1 MGNMLAIKSTKSF
14 PFRSN
19 KKLREEVNR
28 NIYDCERF
36 LKTNSSCSPFS
47 KIIIKKNKNVNLFL
61 SKKFEHLV
69 PNEMK
74 IILLCYQFMG
84 RIFSNVQC
92 INFDLFY
99 IFFNQIGYH
108 FITPNWFS
116 KFTLEPCKK
125 ICIFYYGECYTYTL
139 CFY

>member
-1 MGNMLAIKSTKSF
+1 MGNMLAIKSTKYF

-108 FITPNWFS
+108 FITPN
-116 KFTLEPCKK
+116 
-125 ICIFYYGECYTYTL
+125 
-139 CFY
+139 